1 MIYIAL
7 GANLAGPAGSPRDT
21 LDAALVALE
30 DAGVVVAA
38 RSAWYRTSPVPPSDQ
53 PDYVNGVARL
63 VTDLDPVA
71 LLGLLHRLEDQFGRR
86 RGEINAART
95 LDLDLLDYD
104 ELRRTGAPPLL
115 PHPRMA
121 ERGFVL
127 FPLREIAPDWRHP
140 VLDQPIDTLIAA
152 LAADQAAERL

>member
-21 LDAALVALE
+21 LEAALVSLE

-38 RSAWYRTSPVPPSDQ
+38 RSAWYRTSPVPASDQ

-71 LLGLLHRLEDQFGRR
+71 LLALLHRLEDQFGRR

-104 ELRRTGAPPLL
+104 GLRRTQAPPLL

-121 ERGFVL
+121 DRGFVL

-140 VLDQPIDTLIAA
+140 VLDQTIDALIAG
-152 LAADQAAERL
+152 LASDQAAVRL